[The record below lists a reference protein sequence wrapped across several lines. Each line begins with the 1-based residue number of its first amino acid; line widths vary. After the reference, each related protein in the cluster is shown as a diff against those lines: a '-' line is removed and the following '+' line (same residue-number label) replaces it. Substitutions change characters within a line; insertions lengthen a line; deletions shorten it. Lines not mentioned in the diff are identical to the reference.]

1 MLFRLYFIYIVKQMQ
16 IFHRR
21 RDADHA
27 GMGAYLI
34 LVHPHTKLRVL
45 SSRNIRV
52 LHPYMY

>member
-1 MLFRLYFIYIVKQMQ
+1 MQ

-34 LVHPHTKLRVL
+34 LVHPHTKLRAL